1 MLSDLKATGEALCA
15 TNGNSFVM
23 NVECDI
29 DLIHADLTRLRQIVL
44 NFISNAAKFTE
55 KGRVTFGVSVETE
68 SGQSQATKNLV
79 FTIDDEGIGMTEE
92 QLSKLFEKF
101 NQADSSISKRF
112 GGTGLGLAISKRLTE
127 MMGGRIAVTSVYGEG
142 TRFQTSIPLLPL
154 NDIHDRAT

>member
-1 MLSDLKATGEALCA
+1 M
-15 TNGNSFVM
+15 
-23 NVECDI
+23 
-29 DLIHADLTRLRQIVL
+29 
-44 NFISNAAKFTE
+44 
-55 KGRVTFGVSVETE
+55 ETE

-142 TRFQTSIPLLPL
+142 TRFQASIPLLPL